1 MYDIRQKEEGV
12 QSWKEHTGTFIN
24 PVVFRIAW
32 LLLGWF
38 ARLRQVQFPWGRADL
53 QNQLLCTILR
63 RKYNT
68 QKNYSFY
75 YVLDTWV
82 ISQACM
88 RSRWL
93 DIGLV
98 LFFCV
103 FMDRV
108 GVEVH
113 KREWRQYPAILIEQA
128 WSVKNLSLYDFR
140 GIFSCGTRRVVP
152 NGHDSSISLARVANH
167 SAEFDSSCMLME
179 LAII

>member
-12 QSWKEHTGTFIN
+12 QSWKEHTGAFIN

-68 QKNYSFY
+68 HY

-82 ISQACM
+82 ISQGCM

-98 LFFCV
+98 LFFFACLWTESESRSTNANDV
-103 FMDRV
+103 SIQLSWS
-108 GVEVH
+108 
-113 KREWRQYPAILIEQA
+113 KIEA

-140 GIFSCGTRRVVP
+140 GIFSCETRRVVP
-152 NGHDSSISLARVANH
+152 NGHDSSLLLARVANH
-167 SAEFDSSCMLME
+167 SAEFDLSSCMLIE

>member
-1 MYDIRQKEEGV
+1 MSNGKRPLFRRCQLITLALVMYDIRQKEEGV

-53 QNQLLCTILR
+53 QNQLFCTILR

-82 ISQACM
+82 ISQGCM

-98 LFFCV
+98 LFFL
-103 FMDRV
+103 RV
-108 GVEVH
+108 YGP
-113 KREWRQYPAILIEQA
+113 RRAILTSGLVINPY
-128 WSVKNLSLYDFR
+128 V
-140 GIFSCGTRRVVP
+140 
-152 NGHDSSISLARVANH
+152 
-167 SAEFDSSCMLME
+167 
-179 LAII
+179 